1 MKTISFLGFNVVHS
15 SLADFVH
22 FIPSI
27 LNKASF
33 FRLVTLNPEIVMKAE
48 DQSLS
53 EWIKQADYIL
63 PDGIGISYGSFLLN
77 GIKLPIITGIDFIQ
91 ETFKCGS
98 FSYYLVGATPTV
110 VSKAVNNI
118 QQQFPDLVIKGFH
131 HGFLK
136 KNQCDDIANDI
147 FEKRPDIIL
156 VAMGFPKQE
165 YFIKRLSKQ
174 LKYGMAVGVG
184 GSFDI
189 LSGNIRRAPKWVLNF
204 RIEWLYRAGQ
214 MPTRLLRFSFL
225 LRFCFRIFAK
235 KLLG

>member
-1 MKTISFLGFNVVHS
+1 MKTISFLGFNVIHS
-15 SLADFVH
+15 SLEDFVH

-27 LNKASF
+27 LKKSSF

-48 DQSLS
+48 DQSLT

-77 GIKLPIITGIDFIQ
+77 RIKLPIITGIDFIQ
-91 ETFKCGS
+91 ETFKCGF
-98 FSYYLVGATPTV
+98 FSYYLVGGTLPV
-110 VSKAVNNI
+110 VSKTVNNI
-118 QQQFPDLVIKGFH
+118 QQQFPDLLIKGFH

-136 KNQCDDIANDI
+136 RNQYDDIVNDI
-147 FEKRPDIIL
+147 LKKRPDIIL

-189 LSGNIRRAPKWVLNF
+189 LSGNIRRAPKWVLKL
-204 RIEWLYRAGQ
+204 RIEWIYRACQ
-214 MPTRLLRFSFL
+214 MPARFLRFRFL
-225 LRFCFRIFAK
+225 LRFCFRIFTK